1 MLERINGPQ
10 DIKALNKQ
18 DLEELASEIREF
30 LIEKTS
36 EHGGHL
42 ASNLGVVELTMAIF
56 LTFDLPKDKVIWDVG
71 HQSYTHKI
79 LSGRKDAFDD
89 LRQFGGISG
98 FPKTKES
105 PCDAFNTGHSSTSIS
120 AGLGMAQAR
129 DLLGEN
135 YSVVSVIGDGALTGG
150 MAYEA
155 LNNAARLDSNFI
167 IILNDNEMS
176 ISENVGGIS
185 RYLSGI
191 RTGEGYNDLKE
202 NVTGLLEKI
211 PGVGPRMIEKIRRTK
226 QGIKQ
231 LLIPGMF
238 FEDMGITYLGPVDG
252 HDLRQL
258 RKTLGEAKRL
268 DHAVLVHV
276 LTKKGKGY
284 APAEKNPARFHGVE
298 PFDIGTGK
306 PKKQKY
312 YPGYTDVFGKELCR
326 LAEKDARIVALT
338 AAMPD
343 GTGLVYF
350 KKQFPGRFFDVG
362 IAEQHAVT
370 AAAGMAAA
378 GLKPV
383 VAVYSSFLQ
392 RGYDQIVHDVCL
404 QNLPV
409 IFAIDR
415 AGLVGSDGETHQGIF
430 DLSYLTS
437 IPNLTVMAP
446 KNLWELRRDLAFA
459 VGYDG
464 PVAIRYP
471 RGMAYRGLKEFD
483 EPIVYG
489 KGEILY
495 DEGREEEGD
504 AGVWRPDN
512 IRIALL
518 AVGSMVSTAE
528 HIRDKLK
535 EEGYKVTLAN
545 GRFIKPVDY
554 DLVRTLA
561 EQHDVLVT
569 LEENVQQGGYGL
581 QVTAWMKKYAPEVP
595 VLNIA
600 LPDAYVE
607 HGNVSLLREMLGI
620 DSDSVIRRMK
630 AEFGWPETSPE
641 ETTAEEMTAE
651 VAAPEKSSP
660 EEAGEAERSVEAEE
674 AGDEGTA

>member
-10 DIKALNKQ
+10 DIKALSKEE
-18 DLEELASEIREF
+18 LETLASEIREF

-36 EHGGHL
+36 ERGGHL
-42 ASNLGVVELTMAIF
+42 ASNLGVVELTMAMF
-56 LTFDLPKDKVIWDVG
+56 LTFDLPKDKIIWDVG

-89 LRQFGGISG
+89 LRQLGGLSG

-129 DLLGEN
+129 DLRGED
-135 YSVVSVIGDGALTGG
+135 YSIVSVIGDGALTGG

-167 IILNDNEMS
+167 IVLNDNEMS

-202 NVTGLLEKI
+202 NVTGLLERL
-211 PGVGPRMIEKIRRTK
+211 PGIGPKMIDKIRRTK

-231 LLIPGMF
+231 LLIPGML
-238 FEDMGITYLGPVDG
+238 FENMGITYLGPVDG

-258 RKTLGEAKRL
+258 RKVLAEAKRL
-268 DHAVLVHV
+268 PHAVLIHV
-276 LTKKGKGY
+276 VTKKGKGY

-298 PFDIGTGK
+298 PFDIATGK
-306 PKKQKY
+306 PKKEKY
-312 YPGYTDVFGKELCR
+312 YPGYTDVFGRELCR
-326 LAEKDARIVALT
+326 LAEKDTRIVALT

-343 GTGLVYF
+343 GTGLIRF
-350 KKQFPGRFFDVG
+350 KKQFPDRFFDVG

-370 AAAGMAAA
+370 SAAGMAAA
-378 GLKPV
+378 GLRPV

-409 IFAIDR
+409 VFAIDR

-437 IPNLTVMAP
+437 IPNMTVLAP
-446 KNLWELRRDLAFA
+446 KNLWELRRDLEFA
-459 VGYDG
+459 VGHNG
-464 PVAIRYP
+464 PVAVRYP

-483 EPIVYG
+483 SPIVYG
-489 KGEILY
+489 RGEILY
-495 DEGREEEGD
+495 DEGREGVLNEE
-504 AGVWRPDN
+504 AAKRPSETH
-512 IRIALL
+512 IALL

-528 HIRDKLK
+528 HIRNKMK

-554 DLVRTLA
+554 ELVRDLA
-561 EQHDVLVT
+561 ERHDDLVT
-569 LEENVQQGGYGL
+569 LEENVLQGGYGL
-581 QVTAWMKKYAPEVP
+581 KVTAWAKKNAPLLP

-620 DSDSVIRRMK
+620 DSDSIIRKMK
-630 AEFGWPETSPE
+630 EEFGLADRPSGPLTD
-641 ETTAEEMTAE
+641 AEATDVPPQLWDAE
-651 VAAPEKSSP
+651 PAGSVG
-660 EEAGEAERSVEAEE
+660 GEAT
-674 AGDEGTA
+674 DEGTA

>member
-561 EQHDVLVT
+561 ERHDCLVT
-569 LEENVQQGGYGL
+569 LEENVLQGGYGL